1 MTVWGDRS
9 RAPDRVTVSPL
20 PADDPG
26 AALRGRPV
34 LVTGASGFLGR
45 HLVRRL
51 QRVGAE
57 VHGLTRPDA
66 PPRSGP
72 VAWHRADLGDA
83 DAVRAVVGE
92 VRPAAIVHLASQ
104 VRGDRDGDLA
114 MSMLEANTRAA
125 VTVMT
130 AAREEPGCRV
140 VLAGSIEEPR
150 GDAPPVSPYAA
161 AKAAATGYARLF
173 HAQDDLPVTVLRIA
187 MVYGPDQ
194 PDVRKLVPHVCTALA
209 RGHAPSVGSGTRG
222 VDWVYVE
229 DVAEALVLAAV
240 RPDAPG
246 QVLDVGSGR
255 AVTIAEVVAELADLA
270 GHRGALGLGAR
281 GDRRDEHVHL
291 ADPDP
296 AAEVLGWRARTPL
309 RDGLARTLAW
319 YRDHIEDAAAG

>member
-1 MTVWGDRS
+1 M
-9 RAPDRVTVSPL
+9 TVSPL
-20 PADDPG
+20 PTPADDPG
-26 AALRGRPV
+26 AALPDRPV

-66 PPRSGP
+66 PARTGP

-83 DAVRAVVGE
+83 DAVRAVVRE

-114 MSMLEANTRAA
+114 VSMLEANTRAA
-125 VTVMT
+125 VTVMI
-130 AAREEPGCRV
+130 AAREAPGCRV

-150 GDAPPVSPYAA
+150 GDEPPVSPYAA

-194 PDVRKLVPHVCTALA
+194 PDARKLVPHVCTALA
-209 RGHAPSVGSGTRG
+209 RGVAPSIGSGTRG

-240 RPDAPG
+240 QPDAPG
-246 QVLDVGSGR
+246 RVLDVGSGR

-270 GHRGALGLGAR
+270 GHHGPLGLGAHA
-281 GDRRDEHVHL
+281 DRPDEHVHL
-291 ADPDP
+291 ADPEP
-296 AAEVLGWRARTPL
+296 AAEVLGWRAHTPL

-319 YRDHIEDAAAG
+319 YRDRTEDAAAG